1 MYIGAWTHDNW
12 IDLTVQID
20 FINNGIVAVDCY
32 TYTHSDSIYKETPLR
47 NVLNTHSSDPYSV
60 KAYSEDP
67 YSGKSL
73 YSVYAHGTYA
83 VTH

>member
-1 MYIGAWTHDNW
+1 MYIGTGTHDNA
-12 IDLTVQID
+12 IDLTVVID
-20 FINNGIVAVDCY
+20 FINNGIVAVDSY

-47 NVLNTHSSDPYSV
+47 TSLNTHSSDPD
-60 KAYSEDP
+60 SEDP

-73 YSVYAHGTYA
+73 YSVYTLRTYGPYA

>member
-1 MYIGAWTHDNW
+1 MYIGTRTHDNR
-12 IDLTVQID
+12 IDLTVVID

-47 NVLNTHSSDPYSV
+47 SLLNTHSEVS
-60 KAYSEDP
+60 YSEDP
-67 YSGKSL
+67 YSGSL
-73 YSVYAHGTYA
+73 YSVYTLRTYGTYA

>member
-1 MYIGAWTHDNW
+1 MYIGTGTHHNA
-12 IDLTVQID
+12 IDLTVVID
-20 FINNGIVAVDCY
+20 FINNGIVAVDSY

-47 NVLNTHSSDPYSV
+47 TSLNTHSSDSYSSNS
-60 KAYSEDP
+60 YSEDS

-73 YSVYAHGTYA
+73 YTLYTHGTYA